1 MNPLISIVIPTFNR
15 EKVLKRAI
23 DSVISQ
29 TYEKWEL
36 IIVDNCSIDGTKK
49 LVDSYFDSKINII
62 SVENKGVIG
71 LSRNLGIRKA
81 NGDLIAFLDSDDW
94 WESIKLERILNDFD
108 ESTDIIYHDCYI
120 ITESRK
126 KNTNCRVLKG
136 DVLTDLVING
146 NTLVNSSV
154 VVKNKCLNEVGG
166 FSEEEEIIGW
176 EDYHL
181 WLKLARSNFRFKKT
195 NGELGFCWQ
204 GGENF
209 DNPGRVLFNI
219 SNIKK
224 HFQSEYSNNISLKN
238 TWWMNYAKGK
248 AHMKLGNKKHSLKEF
263 TRVVINRSPIIF
275 KLKSVYF
282 MIQNFING

>member
-1 MNPLISIVIPTFNR
+1 M
-15 EKVLKRAI
+15 
-23 DSVISQ
+23 
-29 TYEKWEL
+29 
-36 IIVDNCSIDGTKK
+36 
-49 LVDSYFDSKINII
+49 
-62 SVENKGVIG
+62 
-71 LSRNLGIRKA
+71 
-81 NGDLIAFLDSDDW
+81 
-94 WESIKLERILNDFD
+94 
-108 ESTDIIYHDCYI
+108 
-120 ITESRK
+120 
-126 KNTNCRVLKG
+126 LKG

-166 FSEEEEIIGW
+166 FSEEEEVIGW

-181 WLKLARSNFRFKKT
+181 WLKLAGSNFRFKKT

-248 AHMKLGNKKHSLKEF
+248 AHMKLGNKKHSLNEF